1 MDHNRATLIGTMVS
15 DPTSRM
21 AGSVPVCNFRMV
33 TNAWAKEQQRA
44 EYHNI
49 VCWDKLAERVSTYL
63 SKGSR
68 IYAEGRLQTREWVGK
83 DGKNNRTT
91 EIVADQII
99 FLDKKEYPA
108 RSTGQVTN
116 ITPKGY
122 SVEDFVHESM
132 DKNEPIEEINIS
144 DVPF

>member
-1 MDHNRATLIGTMVS
+1 MDLNRASLIGTMAT
-15 DPTSRM
+15 DPNIRM
-21 AGSVPVCNFRMV
+21 AGDKQVCNFRLV
-33 TNAWAKEQQRA
+33 TNWRGKDKQTSEF
-44 EYHNI
+44 HTVI
-49 VCWDKLAERVSTYL
+49 CWDKLAENVGTFMN
-63 SKGSR
+63 KGAR
-68 IYAEGRLQTREWVGK
+68 LFVEGRLQTREWVTA
-83 DGKNNRTT
+83 DGQKKATT

-132 DKNEPIEEINIS
+132 DKNEPAEELDLKSI
-144 DVPF
+144 PF